1 MISIIVPVYN
11 VEKYL
16 NKCIESIINQTYRNI
31 EIILVD
37 DGSPDKCPEIC
48 DSYVQKDGRIKVI
61 HKKNEGLI
69 NARKSGLEI
78 ARGEYIGFVDGD
90 DWIGPEM
97 YELFAKQIEKYSP
110 DMVLSDFYYDNGK
123 ELSNSEQLFDREYYN
138 KEDLKKFIY
147 PKMLFSGTYYKFGVN
162 PCCWSKIYKKELIK
176 KNLPLVDGRI
186 KMGEDAAFTY
196 PCLIDAQSVATIKKP
211 CYHYIFNPESMTKSY
226 DRNLK
231 EIIFLPYNRIKEK
244 SIEAG
249 IDLGH
254 QTNYYLIFLANYLLR
269 NEITSDNYKSG
280 VNLLLK
286 NQNII
291 NAARAVRLSV
301 LPFHTKL
308 LVTALKLKS
317 GALLYVYTNILKIFI

>member
-16 NKCIESIINQTYRNI
+16 NKCIESIINQTYRNL

-48 DSYVQKDGRIKVI
+48 DSYAQKDSRIKVI

-78 ARGEYIGFVDGD
+78 AQGEYIGFVDGD
-90 DWIGPEM
+90 DWIEPEM
-97 YELFAKQIEKYSP
+97 YEMFAKQIEKYSP

-123 ELSNSEQLFDREYYN
+123 ELSNSEQLFDREYYD
-138 KEDLKKFIY
+138 KEDLKNFIY

-176 KNLPLVDGRI
+176 KNLPLVDGKI

-196 PCLIDAQSVATIKKP
+196 PCLIDAQSAATIKKP
-211 CYHYIFNPESMTKSY
+211 CYHYISNPESMTKSY
-226 DRNLK
+226 DKNLK
-231 EIIFLPYNRIKEK
+231 NIIFLPYNRIKEK

-254 QTNYYLIFLANYLLR
+254 QTDYYLIFLANYLLR

-286 NQNII
+286 NQSII
-291 NAARAVRLSV
+291 NAARAVRLSA
-301 LPFHTKL
+301 LPIHTKL

-317 GALLYVYTNILKIFI
+317 SALLYVYANILKRFI